1 MIERL
6 LEQWGEVNLFTR
18 PRRFGKTLNMSM
30 LRSFLKSELLSLQT
44 LSQPLQTKTIIL
56 INAYDMRL
64 DKAFHHSYYKEMVSL
79 I

>member
-18 PRRFGKTLNMSM
+18 PRRFGKTLKMSI
-30 LRSFLKSELLSLQT
+30 LRSFLKSELSSLQT
-44 LSQPLQTKTIIL
+44 LQTKTIIL

-64 DKAFHHSYYKEMVSL
+64 DKAFHHGYYKEMVSL